1 MGTGG
6 PKVKAAQPP
15 LCFFRKKAYR
25 PPARHSVSAPLPATP
40 NQGFR
45 VSDYASLIA
54 QELGLRPAQAGAVIR
69 LLDEGATVPFIARY
83 RKEATGSLD
92 EVAVTAI
99 RDRLAAG
106 RELDKR
112 REAIVASLEER
123 NLLTPEL
130 RAKVEAAASLTLLED
145 IYLPYRPKRRTRA
158 SAARERGLEPLADL
172 LARQERCLPE
182 TLAAGF
188 VAPDKDVA
196 DAEAALAGARDI
208 LAERFAE
215 DQTARERLRGVF
227 GREGL
232 MRCKAASGKE
242 DDPDAAKYRDY
253 FAWDEPAAQAPPHR
267 ILAMLRG
274 EEEGFLRLS
283 LRPRDEERAKETL
296 ARLFVRNDGPCGREV
311 RAAAL
316 DGYAR
321 LLAPALETELRNR
334 LKERADAA
342 SIRVFADNLRQLLL
356 APPLG
361 PKSIIAV
368 DPGFRT
374 GCKAV
379 CLSPEGKL
387 LEYATVNPHAGSDK
401 ARAEAGATLVR
412 LALKHGAEVAAVG
425 NGTAGR
431 ETEAFIRSLPDWPP
445 IPVVMVSENGA
456 SVYSAS
462 EAARAEFP
470 DLDLTYRGAVSIGRR
485 LADPLA
491 ELVKIDPKAI
501 GVGQYQHDVNQTEL
515 KRCLDDVVTSCVNAV
530 GVELNTA
537 SEQLLAYVS
546 GLGPT
551 LARNIVAF
559 RHENGP
565 FQTRRDLL
573 KVPRLGPKAFEQC
586 SGFLRIRGGRQPLD
600 ASAVHPESYAVVE
613 RMAKDAGTS
622 VSELMRSP
630 ERRRAVDISRYVTD
644 TLGLPTL
651 TDIMKELEKPGRDPR
666 GPFKPFAFAE
676 GVHALEDLRPGMKL
690 PGIVTN
696 ITAFG
701 AFVDIGVH
709 QDGLVHISQLADR
722 FVRDPNEVVR
732 VHQEVAVTV
741 LDVDIPRK
749 RISLSMRN
757 Q

>member
-1 MGTGG
+1 M
-6 PKVKAAQPP
+6 
-15 LCFFRKKAYR
+15 
-25 PPARHSVSAPLPATP
+25 
-40 NQGFR
+40 
-45 VSDYASLIA
+45 SDYASLIA

-412 LALKHGAEVAAVG
+412 LALKHGAEVA
-425 NGTAGR
+425 
-431 ETEAFIRSLPDWPP
+431 
-445 IPVVMVSENGA
+445 
-456 SVYSAS
+456 
-462 EAARAEFP
+462 
-470 DLDLTYRGAVSIGRR
+470 
-485 LADPLA
+485 
-491 ELVKIDPKAI
+491 
-501 GVGQYQHDVNQTEL
+501 
-515 KRCLDDVVTSCVNAV
+515 
-530 GVELNTA
+530 
-537 SEQLLAYVS
+537 
-546 GLGPT
+546 
-551 LARNIVAF
+551 
-559 RHENGP
+559 
-565 FQTRRDLL
+565 
-573 KVPRLGPKAFEQC
+573 
-586 SGFLRIRGGRQPLD
+586 
-600 ASAVHPESYAVVE
+600 
-613 RMAKDAGTS
+613 
-622 VSELMRSP
+622 
-630 ERRRAVDISRYVTD
+630 
-644 TLGLPTL
+644 
-651 TDIMKELEKPGRDPR
+651 
-666 GPFKPFAFAE
+666 
-676 GVHALEDLRPGMKL
+676 
-690 PGIVTN
+690 
-696 ITAFG
+696 
-701 AFVDIGVH
+701 
-709 QDGLVHISQLADR
+709 
-722 FVRDPNEVVR
+722 
-732 VHQEVAVTV
+732 
-741 LDVDIPRK
+741 
-749 RISLSMRN
+749 
-757 Q
+757 